1 MFTLFHFYWAYDGAA
16 TSYQDPVNVG
26 LVNKNRN
33 LNNMLIWIEWLD
45 SNL

>member
-1 MFTLFHFYWAYDGAA
+1 MTGSPCLYPI
-16 TSYQDPVNVG
+16 SVNVG

>member
-1 MFTLFHFYWAYDGAA
+1 LTGSPCHPI
-16 TSYQDPVNVG
+16 PVNVG